1 MAITCPDCKGTKV
14 LFALVDGPD
23 YSGPMNIGCPRCKGS
38 GEVDENTERWM
49 KIGGTHRTWRV
60 AQHVSLSECATVL
73 GVTPAE
79 LSGMENG
86 RVDPTRLLPRIP
98 IELQPRF

>member
-1 MAITCPDCKGTKV
+1 MLTCPDCKGRKK

-23 YSGPMNIGCPRCKGS
+23 YRGGAEIDCIRCKGS
-38 GEVDENTERWM
+38 GEVDECMERWM

-60 AQHVSLSECATVL
+60 AQHVSLAECAAKL
-73 GVTPAE
+73 GLTPAD

-86 RVDPTRLLPRIP
+86 RRDPTRLIAAIP
-98 IELQPRF
+98 IELQPRL